1 MEELTKKEALAEE
14 LGVVEE
20 DVIEKEDNVY
30 EVDGREYLV
39 LTDEEAN
46 ELYYKK
52 ELDSLKKKGIYALP
66 WEFREY
72 LKDEVLDADKLE
84 ELELKLTKKGLLD
97 LFKEDFDEYKQELI
111 NGGYI
116 DEDNTYTKEEL
127 KDFITEMAEDMV
139 YNNYESSADSL
150 ENDFGEEDF
159 WKLIVKAE
167 VIDYNTVIE
176 EFKNWSDYDRGEL
189 LADYDHYEDM
199 IDGTPYYYYRLK

>member
-1 MEELTKKEALAEE
+1 MNKREALAKEWNA
-14 LGVVEE
+14 VVE
-20 DVIEKEDNVY
+20 DVTDQGGNIYTIGNMEF
-30 EVDGREYLV
+30 LV
-39 LTDEEAN
+39 LTDEEAD

-52 ELDSLKKKGIYALP
+52 ELDVLKKYGIHALL
-66 WEFREY
+66 WDFREY
-72 LKDEVLDADKLE
+72 LKDEVLDKDKLE

-97 LFKEDFDEYKQELI
+97 IYKEDFEEYKQMLI

-116 DEDNTYTKEEL
+116 DEDDVYTKEEL
-127 KDFITEMAEDMV
+127 KGFVNEMAEDIV

-159 WKLIVKAE
+159 WKLIVKAG

-176 EFKNWSDYDRGEL
+176 EFKNWSDYDRGEV
-189 LADYDHYEDM
+189 LATYDHYEDM